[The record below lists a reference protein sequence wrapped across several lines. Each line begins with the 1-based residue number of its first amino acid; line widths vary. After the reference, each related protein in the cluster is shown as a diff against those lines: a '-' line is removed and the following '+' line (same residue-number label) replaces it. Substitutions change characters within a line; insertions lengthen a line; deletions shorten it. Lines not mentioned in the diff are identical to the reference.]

1 MFIIF
6 VFTGLRVLPL
16 KTSKFLFMYL
26 GIFMY
31 IFMYI
36 YVSGWPKISLDFSI
50 TAYGKTRIAF
60 LANPIFESSR

>member
-1 MFIIF
+1 MFVIF

-50 TAYGKTRIAF
+50 TA
-60 LANPIFESSR
+60 